1 MIMDYN
7 KKLESLSNEFEKTM
21 NHAVEV
27 MDEYVTTYI
36 EKEIVEALGAVEHFI
51 DELSKPKPK
60 PTLQTKPEGVSL
72 EELVKFLNDVEEDE
86 LIRTLLEELETLKKE
101 MSDNK

>member
-7 KKLESLSNEFEKTM
+7 KKLESLENEFNATM

-27 MDEYVTTYI
+27 MDEYIATSI
-36 EKEIVEALGAVEHFI
+36 EKDIVEALGAVEHFI

-72 EELVKFLNDVEEDE
+72 EELAKFLNDVEEEE
-86 LIRTLLEELETLKKE
+86 LRRIFLEEFETLKR
-101 MSDNK
+101 NLR

>member
-7 KKLESLSNEFEKTM
+7 KKLESLENEFNATM

-36 EKEIVEALGAVEHFI
+36 EKDIVEALGAVEHFI

-72 EELVKFLNDVEEDE
+72 EELVKFLNDVEEEE
-86 LIRTLLEELETLKKE
+86 LRRIFLEEFETLKR
-101 MSDNK
+101 NLR

>member
-7 KKLESLSNEFEKTM
+7 KKLESLENEFEKTM

-27 MDEYVTTYI
+27 MDEYITTSI
-36 EKEIVEALGAVEHFI
+36 EKELVEAIAIEAV
-51 DELSKPKPK
+51 DELINELSNRPK

-72 EELVKFLNDVEEDE
+72 EELVKFLNDVEEEE
-86 LIRTLLEELETLKKE
+86 LRRIFLEEFETLKR
-101 MSDNK
+101 NLR

>member
-7 KKLESLSNEFEKTM
+7 KKLESLENEFNATM

-27 MDEYVTTYI
+27 MDEYIATSI
-36 EKEIVEALGAVEHFI
+36 EKDIVEALGAVEHFI

-72 EELVKFLNDVEEDE
+72 EELVKFLNDVEEEE
-86 LIRTLLEELETLKKE
+86 LRRIFLEEFETLKR
-101 MSDNK
+101 NLR